1 MKSKRSFWSDA
12 EVTELL
18 DLVKEK
24 NILGKLDGKTKQNNL
39 AYRGLAKS
47 LKAKNMTLEV
57 QSQEFVEVLRET
69 DATFVQSMRGVLAED
84 RAETQRFMGEFFNS
98 N

>member
-1 MKSKRSFWSDA
+1 
-12 EVTELL
+12 
-18 DLVKEK
+18 
-24 NILGKLDGKTKQNNL
+24 
-39 AYRGLAKS
+39 
-47 LKAKNMTLEV
+47 MTLEV

>member
-39 AYRGLAKS
+39 AYRGLAK
-47 LKAKNMTLEV
+47 
-57 QSQEFVEVLRET
+57 
-69 DATFVQSMRGVLAED
+69 
-84 RAETQRFMGEFFNS
+84 
-98 N
+98 